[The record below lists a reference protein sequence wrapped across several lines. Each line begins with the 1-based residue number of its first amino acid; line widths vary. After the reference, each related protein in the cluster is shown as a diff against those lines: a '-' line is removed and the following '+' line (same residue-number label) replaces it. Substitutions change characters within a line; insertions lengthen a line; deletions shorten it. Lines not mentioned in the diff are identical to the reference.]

1 MVTLILESNMMGLFT
16 RTKMG
21 SLTKTR
27 NNKTGKTSFSESS
40 RAPGGKT
47 TSKNFTT
54 GKTTTRQ
61 TRKP

>member
-1 MVTLILESNMMGLFT
+1 MGLFT
-16 RTKMG
+16 RTKSG
-21 SLTKTR
+21 STTKTR
-27 NNKTGKTSFSESS
+27 NNKTGRTTVCESY

-47 TSKNFTT
+47 VSRNFTT

>member
-1 MVTLILESNMMGLFT
+1 MGLFT